1 MEREFL
7 SNSFLAPSFYFHQ
20 PSMLMS
26 VYFFPS
32 IINYCRALALHN
44 RKQSISHTQ
53 SMKKQKMEKDY
64 TQIDNE
70 LGAVYVCQC
79 NWSIHLS
86 CWLHKGYCVQ
96 PVPLRDS
103 ESAKT
108 NRERQPIKTKHDSCY
123 RIVYFTVRLA
133 WTTFN
138 PRLHKTCCVF

>member
-1 MEREFL
+1 MER
-7 SNSFLAPSFYFHQ
+7 
-20 PSMLMS
+20 
-26 VYFFPS
+26 
-32 IINYCRALALHN
+32 
-44 RKQSISHTQ
+44 
-53 SMKKQKMEKDY
+53 DY

-108 NRERQPIKTKHDSCY
+108 NRERQPMKTKHDSCY